1 MGSVQGV
8 TESGDLVIVSAS
20 SSQLGP
26 YASGAGRLILVVGS
40 QKIVRDVDEAMRR
53 IEDVVFPYE
62 DALVR
67 ERMNIGTFIGK
78 VLIIRREWIDGQMTV
93 VQMRE
98 PPRKLFE
105 KVAKLPCWRLYLWD
119 CVPRDVAMNA
129 LQSPP
134 RTAR

>member
-20 SSQLGP
+20 SSHLGP

-40 QKIVRDVDEAMRR
+40 QKIARDLDEAMRR

-67 ERMNIGTFIGK
+67 ERTNIGTFIGK
-78 VLIIRREWIDGQMTV
+78 VLIIRREWIDGRMTV

-98 PPRKLFE
+98 P
-105 KVAKLPCWRLYLWD
+105 VGI
-119 CVPRDVAMNA
+119 
-129 LQSPP
+129 
-134 RTAR
+134 